1 MPRLM
6 YAALTISQV
15 YLIQNA
21 VAFVEGI
28 EPTSTGYSLIGGF
41 AFVYIGLA
49 VSYTLHPSNEEE
61 KVGLLTRDRS

>member
-1 MPRLM
+1 MIYVPRVI

-21 VAFVEGI
+21 VAFVEGN
-28 EPTSTGYSLIGGF
+28 EPTSTGYGLLGGF

-49 VSYTLHPSNEEE
+49 VSPESCQPS
-61 KVGLLTRDRS
+61 